1 VVHVAA
7 LVMGQPRHHASIT
20 RTSGKAA
27 ERFRRDRRVVPVWK
41 KLLDVLYP
49 PRCAACGIPEE
60 TLLCGRCQA
69 LVERIGPPFCLRCGL
84 PFDPEA
90 KGGELCADC
99 RGARQPF
106 QMARAFG
113 RHDGVLRE
121 ALHSFKY
128 DRIRALGPVLG
139 ELLLE
144 CFEDSGEKSA
154 PAGGR
159 EGNLRGLES
168 RRLPPEKLRATGFD
182 VICPVPLHPVRLRER
197 GFNQAE
203 VLARAVSSGV
213 GIGVVEG
220 LERLR
225 LTKPQTGL
233 DPRARMENVRG
244 AFAAHAEKVAGKRI
258 LLIDDVW
265 TTGATLVEC
274 AKVLMRAKARQVSIL
289 TLTRAAGQTAAAA
302 M

>member
-1 VVHVAA
+1 
-7 LVMGQPRHHASIT
+7 
-20 RTSGKAA
+20 
-27 ERFRRDRRVVPVWK
+27 
-41 KLLDVLYP
+41 
-49 PRCAACGIPEE
+49 
-60 TLLCGRCQA
+60 
-69 LVERIGPPFCLRCGL
+69 
-84 PFDPEA
+84 
-90 KGGELCADC
+90 
-99 RGARQPF
+99 
-106 QMARAFG
+106 MARAFG

-121 ALHSFKY
+121 AVHSFKY

-139 ELLLE
+139 KLLLE
-144 CFEDSGEKSA
+144 CFEDSGEKSLS
-154 PAGGR
+154 AGGC
-159 EGNLRGLES
+159 RGAAAGPES
-168 RRLPPEKLRATGFD
+168 ARLLPPEKLRASGFD
-182 VICPVPLHPVRLRER
+182 LICPVPLHHVRLRER
-197 GFNQAE
+197 SFNQAE

-302 M
+302 I

>member
-1 VVHVAA
+1 VV
-7 LVMGQPRHHASIT
+7 S
-20 RTSGKAA
+20 
-27 ERFRRDRRVVPVWK
+27 VWK
-41 KLLDVLYP
+41 KLLDLLYP

-69 LVERIGPPFCLRCGL
+69 LVERIRPPFCLRCGL

-99 RGARQPF
+99 RSAKQPF
-106 QMARAFG
+106 EMARAFG
-113 RHDGVLRE
+113 RHHGVLRE
-121 ALHSFKY
+121 TLHSFKY

-139 ELLLE
+139 KFLLE
-144 CFEDSGEKSA
+144 CFDDSGEKSHSV
-154 PAGGR
+154 GGCD
-159 EGNLRGLES
+159 GGLRGVES
-168 RRLPPEKLRATGFD
+168 ARLLPSEKLRASGFD
-182 VICPVPLHPVRLRER
+182 IICPVPLHPVRLRER

-203 VLARAVSSGV
+203 VLAGTVSSAV

-233 DPRARMENVRG
+233 DPRARRENVRG
-244 AFAAHAEKVAGKRI
+244 AFAAHTAKVAGRRI
-258 LLIDDVW
+258 LLVDDVW

-274 AKVLMRAKARQVSIL
+274 AKVLTRAKARKVSIL
-289 TLTRAAGQTAAAA
+289 TLTRAAGPTAPAAI
-302 M
+302 